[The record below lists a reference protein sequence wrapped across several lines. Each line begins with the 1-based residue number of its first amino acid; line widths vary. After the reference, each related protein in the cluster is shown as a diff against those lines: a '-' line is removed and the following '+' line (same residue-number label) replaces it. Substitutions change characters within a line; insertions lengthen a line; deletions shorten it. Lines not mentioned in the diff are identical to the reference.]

1 MMMGMGFGFLG
12 MLLFWGI
19 LLVVVIG
26 GAAWVFR
33 QVTGTHQSG
42 EHHQPTAR
50 QVLDER
56 LARGEIDQEEYEL
69 IHARIT
75 GQ

>member
-19 LLVVVIG
+19 LLVALVG
-26 GAAWVFR
+26 GAVLVFR
-33 QVTGTHQSG
+33 QITGARPSDGQHK
-42 EHHQPTAR
+42 PTAR

-56 LARGEIDQEEYEL
+56 LARGEIDQEEYEV
-69 IHARIT
+69 IHARIA
-75 GQ
+75 G